1 MMRRSI
7 LLLTALAF
15 GCNETPEHNTV
26 SRAAISPHEPDPAQV
41 ITLAAMA
48 TTQEASRNIF
58 AFREAPPAAVI
69 VVHHPQPQPQP
80 TSPAVLT
87 HPQTPVQVEPE
98 FGYRC
103 LGTFG
108 PTHHR
113 FAVFANADSI
123 INTSIG
129 DVVGRSEFVLRE
141 IGIESVLVEAKA
153 GALTRRIEI
162 GR

>member
-1 MMRRSI
+1 MRRSI
-7 LLLTALAF
+7 LLLIALAF
-15 GCNETPEHNTV
+15 GCTETPAHNTV
-26 SRAAISPHEPDPAQV
+26 SRAAISPHEPDPAPV
-41 ITLAAMA
+41 TGLAALA
-48 TTQEASRNIF
+48 TTHEASRNIF
-58 AFREAPPAAVI
+58 AFREAPPA
-69 VVHHPQPQPQP
+69 VVVEHHPQRQPQP
-80 TSPAVLT
+80 ATPAVVTL
-87 HPQTPVQVEPE
+87 PQNPVPVEPE

-113 FAVFANADSI
+113 FAVFANTDGI